1 MKKYTLII
9 IVFCL
14 SAVSLN
20 AKVDN
25 WTLVADN
32 YNDKYFGVPIANG
45 TLGLM
50 PGKKPFEIKGVLL
63 NNFYDQKKQETVS
76 RLANALNPF
85 CLRLEVNGEVVGED
99 NISRWSQSLDMKRAV
114 LNCSFRQ
121 SDKADISY
129 SVRALRSLPYCG
141 LITVSVRAHA
151 PVELTIKSETVVPKD
166 YASSRID
173 NYTIKQDIAKKDYFI
188 NGVRTKTRFRGI
200 DIAASSCIFTS
211 TGACPERVSLAGGN
225 TFEFYLIGAVCTGQD
240 FLDPGNEADRELI
253 FAIGEGVDRNIA
265 RHEAAWNELWKG
277 DIIIEG
283 DNEAQRQ
290 IRSSLFHLYSSDR
303 EGCSASIP
311 PFGLSCREYNGHIF
325 WDSDLWMY
333 PPMLMLNRG
342 IAESMVTYRTD
353 RLIPALKRAMAYG
366 YKGAMFPWESD
377 YAGEE
382 ACPTDAPTG
391 AFEHHI
397 TACVGIGVWNY
408 YRVTRDKDWLL
419 QKGWPLLK
427 AVADFWVSR
436 VDANK
441 DGSYSIRNVVCADEF
456 AEGVDDNA
464 FTNGAAIVAL
474 RAASSAALICGK
486 EPDPR
491 WIQVADKIRIL
502 KGKNGLTEE
511 YEGYDGRII
520 KQADAN
526 LLAYPLQLITD
537 SKNIAT
543 DLNYYESRIHPGGP
557 AMSFAI
563 LSLQWSRL
571 GEGEKAY
578 KLYEKAL
585 EGHLHGPF
593 YAFSETAGQGDICF
607 MTGCGGILQAVINGF
622 CGLEITDN
630 GIVQLHSALPRKW
643 KSVTVTGVG
652 PERKTFTNRGK

>member
-1 MKKYTLII
+1 MKRYALAILGI
-9 IVFCL
+9 CL
-14 SAVSLN
+14 SLVSVG
-20 AKVDN
+20 AKGDT

-32 YNDKYFGVPIANG
+32 WNDNYYGVPIANG
-45 TLGLM
+45 TLGMM

-63 NNFYDQKKQETVS
+63 NNFYDQRKQQSVS
-76 RLANALNPF
+76 RLNNALNPF
-85 CLRLEVNGEVVGED
+85 CLHLAVNGESVNGD
-99 NISRWSQSLDMKRAV
+99 NISRWSQKLDMKRAV
-114 LNCSFRQ
+114 LECSFRQ
-121 SDKADISY
+121 SDKADVSY
-129 SVRALRSLPYCG
+129 SVRALRNLPYCG
-141 LITVSVRAHA
+141 LISVSVKALA
-151 PVELTIKSETVVPKD
+151 SVELTVKSEISVPKD
-166 YASSRID
+166 YASSPLEEY
-173 NYTIKQDIAKKDYFI
+173 NIKQDIDKVDYFI
-188 NGVRTKTRFRGI
+188 NCIRTRTQFREIG
-200 DIAASSCIFTS
+200 IAASSCILTS
-211 TGACPERVSLAGGN
+211 KGACPEKVTLTKGDK
-225 TFEFYLIGAVCTGQD
+225 FEFYLIGTVCTGQD
-240 FLDPGNEADRELI
+240 FLDPGNEADREVI
-253 FAIGEGVDRNIA
+253 FAIGEGMDRNIA
-265 RHEAAWNELWKG
+265 RHEAAWAELWKG
-277 DIIIEG
+277 DILIEG
-283 DNEAQRQ
+283 DDEAQRQ
-290 IRSSLFHLYSSDR
+290 IRSALFHIYSSDR

-342 IAESMVTYRTD
+342 IAESMVNYRTD
-353 RLIPALKRAMAYG
+353 RLDPASKRAFAYG
-366 YKGAMFPWESD
+366 YQGAMFPWESD

-382 ACPTDAPTG
+382 SCPTDAPTG

-397 TACVGIGVWNY
+397 TACVGIGAWNY
-408 YRVTRDKDWLL
+408 YRVSRDRDWLM

-436 VDANK
+436 VDANG

-474 RAASSAALICGK
+474 RAAVSAAAVCGK

-491 WIQVADKIRIL
+491 WIHVADNIRIL
-502 KGKNGLTEE
+502 KGKKGLTEE

-537 SKNIAT
+537 SKIIAT
-543 DLNYYESRIHPGGP
+543 DLNYYESKIHPGGP

-563 LSLQWSRL
+563 LALQWSRL
-571 GEGEKAY
+571 GNGEKAY

-593 YAFSETAGQGDICF
+593 YAFSETAGQGDTCF

-622 CGLEITDN
+622 CGLEITDE
-630 GIVQLHSALPRKW
+630 GIVQVSSALPRKW

-652 PERKTFTNRGK
+652 PERKTFTNKNK